1 MRLNGRRTA
10 GLGTSGLAEIVRV
23 VQSLEADQTV
33 LDSEGPKEGGLVTL
47 CTCTLAMY
55 QDKGVTRCALHPAG
69 TAVA

>member
-1 MRLNGRRTA
+1 M
-10 GLGTSGLAEIVRV
+10 LGMSELTEIVQA
-23 VQSLEADQTV
+23 VQNLEADQTV

-47 CTCTLAMY
+47 CTRTLAMY